1 MIQILAQSFNE
12 MIKTYIRTFENFY
25 PARGSSGFTE
35 ANQAHIF
42 VNAII
47 KCLDDEHAVSWLEF
61 PWVEKKQRI
70 DAFVFSPKHKAVFFI
85 EAKRLSHTKKKQE
98 IIQDIERLHHKDKQ
112 FLRDNGVTDYASEYV
127 VALSD
132 VWLETK
138 WKRSMPEW
146 WCGRN
151 NVPEQ
156 VIAHGSL
163 TTPDSTI
170 HNSLVG
176 INWQQST
183 SFAYW
188 IGEHC
193 KNVQNYC
200 LLMAASK
207 I

>member
-1 MIQILAQSFNE
+1 MDQIISQSFNE
-12 MIKTYIRTFENFY
+12 MIATYTRMLKSFY
-25 PARGSSGFTE
+25 PARGNTGFTE
-35 ANQAHIF
+35 ANQVHIYI
-42 VNAII
+42 NALM
-47 KCLDDEHAVSWLEF
+47 KSLDDNCAVSWLEF
-61 PWVEKKQRI
+61 PWVEKRQHI
-70 DAFVFSPKHKAVFFI
+70 DGFVFSPKYKTVFFI

-98 IIQDIERLHHKDKQ
+98 IIRDIKRLHYKDKQ
-112 FLRDNGVTDYASEYV
+112 FLYDNGVTDYENEYV

-146 WCGRN
+146 WCGKN
-151 NVPEQ
+151 KVPDQ
-156 VIAHGSL
+156 VAAHGLL

-176 INWQQST
+176 TNWKQST

-188 IGEHC
+188 LGEHYESV
-193 KNVQNYC
+193 KNYC
-200 LLMAASK
+200 LLMAVLK

>member
-1 MIQILAQSFNE
+1 MEQIILRSFDEMVATYAQILQ
-12 MIKTYIRTFENFY
+12 IIY
-25 PARGSSGFTE
+25 PARGNTGFTE
-35 ANQAHIF
+35 VNQVHIYI
-42 VNAII
+42 NSLI
-47 KCLDDEHAVSWLEF
+47 KCLDDDQAVSWLEF
-61 PWVEKKQRI
+61 PWFEKKQHI
-70 DAFVFSPKHKAVFFI
+70 DGLVFSPKYKTVFFI
-85 EAKRLSHTKKKQE
+85 EAKRLSHKKKKQE
-98 IIQDIERLHHKDKQ
+98 IIRDIKRLYREDKK
-112 FLRDNGVTDYASEYV
+112 FLNDNWITDYENEYV

-163 TTPDSTI
+163 TTPDNTI
-170 HNSLVG
+170 HDSMVE

-188 IGEHC
+188 IGAHSD
-193 KNVQNYC
+193 NVKNYC
-200 LLMAASK
+200 LLIATSK
-207 I
+207 M

>member
-1 MIQILAQSFNE
+1 MDQIISRSFDE
-12 MIKTYIRTFENFY
+12 MISTYTRTLKNFY
-25 PARGSSGFTE
+25 PARGNTGFTE
-35 ANQAHIF
+35 ANQVHIY
-42 VNAII
+42 VNALI
-47 KCLDDEHAVSWLEF
+47 KCLDDDQAVSWLEF
-61 PWVEKKQRI
+61 PWVEKKQHI
-70 DAFVFSPKHKAVFFI
+70 DGFVFSPMHKAFFFI

-98 IIQDIERLHHKDKQ
+98 IIKDIERLYHGDKQ
-112 FLRDNGVTDYASEYV
+112 FLRDNGVIDYESEYV

-176 INWQQST
+176 TNWQQST

-188 IGEHC
+188 IGEHG
-193 KNVQNYC
+193 KSVKNYC